1 MNAPSTDGEV
11 AGAWNQPYVAAR
23 MVQGRPLVVVNPAV
37 FDDKVSGADFAE
49 QVAVSVNSLLDVA
62 EVYVEDGGTLI
73 TGDGDEQ
80 KEAKA

>member
-1 MNAPSTDGEV
+1 MNAQHTNGDV
-11 AGAWNQPYVAAR
+11 AGDWNQPYVAAR

-37 FDDKVSGADFAE
+37 FKDGVSGSNFAE

-73 TGDGDEQ
+73 TGDIDEQ